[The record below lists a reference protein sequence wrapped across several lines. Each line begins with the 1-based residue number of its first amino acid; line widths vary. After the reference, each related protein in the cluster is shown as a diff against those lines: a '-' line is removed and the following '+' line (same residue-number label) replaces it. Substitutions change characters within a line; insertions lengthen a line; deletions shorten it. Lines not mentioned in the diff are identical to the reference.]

1 MNLAQFSLIV
11 RCPPD
16 THVEWFSPMIT
27 AMAYSAIDTPRRQA
41 AFLAQVGHESM
52 NLTRL
57 EENLNYAAQRLM
69 AVWPKRFP
77 TIESARYYE
86 HAPERLANFVYA
98 NRNGN
103 GDYGSG
109 DGYHFRGRGPIQITG
124 RGNYRAFDPATEA
137 APELLAAPRLGS
149 QSAGWFFATH
159 GCNELADAGDID
171 AVSRRINGGDAGLD
185 DRRER
190 YEYALSLLESMNV

>member
-1 MNLAQFSLIV
+1 MNLARFSQSIQCTPE
-11 RCPPD
+11 RGA
-16 THVEWFSPMIT
+16 EWFEPMVA
-27 AMAYSAIDTPRRQA
+27 AMAEFEIDTPRRQA
-41 AFLAQVGHESM
+41 AFLAQVGHESAG
-52 NLTRL
+52 LTRL

-86 HAPERLANFVYA
+86 HASERLGNFVYA

-103 GDYGSG
+103 GDYASG

-124 RGNYRAFDPATEA
+124 RGNYRAFSPDAEL
-137 APELLAAPRLGS
+137 APERLLLPAQGSRSAA
-149 QSAGWFFATH
+149 WFFEARR
-159 GCNELADAGDID
+159 CNEIADAGDIN

-185 DRRER
+185 DRRAR
-190 YEYALSLLESMNV
+190 YEQALQLLEKS